1 MGTSV
6 EHWQRILWIMFV
18 AQFVSAIGFSVI
30 FPFLP
35 LYVAELGTNT
45 SLSLE
50 FWAGL
55 VFSSQALTMAIASPI
70 WGSLADRFGHKLM
83 VERAMFGGAIIMLL
97 MGFARSAEELTLI
110 RAVQGLVTGTISAA
124 NALIAAIVPRERIGY
139 AMGVLQVGLWAGTGV
154 GPLVGGVI
162 ADTVGFR
169 VTLMVTAVLL
179 LSAGFLVLAG
189 VPAKAGQSVAKA
201 GPRQSM
207 LASWGAIFQ
216 VAGMPISYTLRFISS
231 LASAMLLPFT
241 PLLIQSLLPGTD
253 RVGTFT
259 GLVVG
264 LSLGAGTITAIW
276 LGRLG
281 DKVGHRAVLIGSALA
296 TALFF
301 VPQSFVTNAWQLLV
315 LQALSGAAVG
325 GITPALGALLARY
338 SAAGKEGAVYG
349 LDNTVVSG
357 ARALAPLLGAMIVTA
372 FGLSSIFLGTAV
384 AFLLVVVLALVALPA
399 VEPLAMKRESTPSP

>member
-6 EHWQRILWIMFV
+6 ERWQRILWIMFV

-97 MGFARSAEELTLI
+97 MGFARSAEELTLL
-110 RAVQGLVTGTISAA
+110 RAVQGLITGTISAA

-179 LSAGFLVLAG
+179 LSSGFLVLVG
-189 VPAKAGQSVAKA
+189 VPAKAGHTVTKA
-201 GPRQSM
+201 GPRQGM
-207 LASWGAIFQ
+207 LASWGTIFR
-216 VAGMPISYTLRFISS
+216 VPGMPISYTLRFISS

-281 DKVGHRAVLIGSALA
+281 DKVGHRSVLIGSALA

-301 VPQSFVTNAWQLLV
+301 VPQSFVTNAWQLLL
-315 LQALSGAAVG
+315 LQGLSGAAIG

-357 ARALAPLLGAMIVTA
+357 ARAIAPLLGAAIVTS
-372 FGLSSIFLGTAV
+372 FGLSSIFLGTAFIFLIVV
-384 AFLLVVVLALVALPA
+384 ALAVVALPS
-399 VEPLAMKRESTPSP
+399 VQPLPAKREPTPSQ